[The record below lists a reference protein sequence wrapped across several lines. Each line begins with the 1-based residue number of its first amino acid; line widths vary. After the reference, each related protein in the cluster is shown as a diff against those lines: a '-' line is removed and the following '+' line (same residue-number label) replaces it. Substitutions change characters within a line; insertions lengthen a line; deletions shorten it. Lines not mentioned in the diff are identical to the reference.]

1 MSCQESEMSSY
12 KGRRWPVWLKTLLA
26 LVLAGC
32 LCFGGLLAAVLTGA
46 RDEVKGDPQIMVILG
61 CQVKPWGPSIL
72 LQDRLDTALAYL
84 EEHPGMTVVVSG
96 GQGPDE
102 PESEAQCMADYLTEH
117 GVEAE
122 QILLEDQSHNTDQNL
137 RYTINLLAE
146 KGYDTTGDILVVSNG
161 FHLTRVRMLWSRAA
175 GGAYNLSTL
184 AAPSS
189 HGPSRLKMY
198 IREPLALVKSFVF
211 DRG

>member
-46 RDEVKGDPQIMVILG
+46 RDEVKGDPQLMVILG

-84 EEHPGMTVVVSG
+84 EEHPGMTVVVSSHLL
-96 GQGPDE
+96 
-102 PESEAQCMADYLTEH
+102 SEIDQMADTVGIIRE
-117 GVEAE
+117 GV
-122 QILLEDQSHNTDQNL
+122 
-137 RYTINLLAE
+137 
-146 KGYDTTGDILVVSNG
+146 LV
-161 FHLTRVRMLWSRAA
+161 FQD
-175 GGAYNLSTL
+175 TL
-184 AAPSS
+184 AAL
-189 HGPSRLKMY
+189 HGRSRHH
-198 IREPLALVKSFVF
+198 LALRTTNNALAAQVLREKGIGWTEEGDYLVLPILPDEQAAGLCRALVEGRLGLVRLEERQKSLEDIFLELTGGKEVSL
-211 DRG
+211 